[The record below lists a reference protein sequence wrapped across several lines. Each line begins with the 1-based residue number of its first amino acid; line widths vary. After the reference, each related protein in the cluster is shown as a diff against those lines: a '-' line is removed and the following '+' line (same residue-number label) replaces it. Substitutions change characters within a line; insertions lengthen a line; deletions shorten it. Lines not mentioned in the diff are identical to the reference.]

1 MNVIFENIDEL
12 NAKLKVQVQKEDY
25 AEQVNSELKKLQK
38 SVSMKGFRPGKTPI
52 GMVKKLYGKS
62 VLADQLNKIAVDNMV
77 KYIQENKVDVLGQPI
92 ASNDEAQDIE
102 NDEEFEFSFDVGL
115 APDFKLS
122 ISSKDKVEKYFV
134 EVDDKDLDNEI
145 EMIQRN
151 FGQLDLAEK
160 TEEDDVVYAY
170 LTELEDA
177 GSPLDGG
184 IDKKEFSFTP
194 KFVKDSKTKKSV
206 LGLATGDS
214 VNVDVMKLFAEN
226 ESVISHSLGIPK
238 EGVSDLNDNFLL
250 EIKEVKRMTPAE
262 LNQDLY
268 DKVFGKD
275 TVKTEEELKTK
286 ITESLERMHVEDAEK
301 MLNTRIMN
309 SVVEKHKLSLPDE
322 FLKRWLVRTKED
334 VYTLENVDEKYE
346 KESITLKWTLIKEKV
361 LEESK
366 LEVDKV
372 MIERE
377 AEFYIINEYQ
387 RMGYGMPSP
396 EMIDEYKPKL
406 LQNEQ
411 MVRNFHDVAA
421 DKLVL
426 ENIKSNI
433 TIKDKKLAKDK
444 FQEKWN
450 ELQY

>member
-1 MNVIFENIDEL
+1 VNVIFENIDEL

-25 AEQVNSELKKLQK
+25 AEQVDSELKKLQK

-52 GMVKKLYGKS
+52 GLVKKLYGKS

-77 KYIQENKVDVLGQPI
+77 KYIQENKVDVLGQPLAATDSETNI
-92 ASNDEAQDIE
+92 DSE
-102 NDEEFEFSFDVGL
+102 EEFEFSFDVGL
-115 APDFKLS
+115 APEFKLS
-122 ISSKDKVEKYFV
+122 ISAKDKVEKFFV
-134 EVDDKDLDNEI
+134 EADDKDLQNEI

-151 FGQLDLAEK
+151 FGQLDIAEK
-160 TEEDDVVYAY
+160 SEEDDIVYAY
-170 LTELEDA
+170 LTELNED
-177 GSPLDGG
+177 GTTLEGG
-184 IDKKEFSFTP
+184 IDKKEFSFSP
-194 KFVKDSKTKKSV
+194 KFIKDDKTKKSV
-206 LGLATGDS
+206 IGLKAEDTI
-214 VNVDVMKLFAEN
+214 NVDVFKLFADN
-226 ESVISHSLGIPK
+226 DSVISHSLAIPK
-238 EGVSDLNDNFLL
+238 EGVSDLNKDFLL

-262 LNQDLY
+262 LNQELF

-275 TVKTEEELKTK
+275 TVKNEDELKAK
-286 ITESLERMHVEDAEK
+286 ITESLVKMHDEDSEK

-309 SVVEKHKLSLPDE
+309 TIVDKHKLSLPDG
-322 FLKRWLVRTKED
+322 FLKRWLVKTKED
-334 VYTLENVDEKYE
+334 VYTPENVDEKYE

-361 LEESK
+361 MEEKK
-366 LEVDKV
+366 LEVDKT

-406 LQNEQ
+406 LQNES

-426 ENIKSNI
+426 ENIKESI